1 LFAYGYA
8 LYISTKNSSSITLGL
23 RTYVTNKIK
32 LQLSSTEGAN
42 RAMAKITAMAAAVA
56 VIALVL
62 LPVGGRGEE
71 RPTAAHPHGLPF
83 ESPLALSPAAY
94 DFFHPSSA
102 RTRRAHPGVAPAPAV
117 APRGQQQQLRES
129 AVRGTSSA
137 DVAKADQ
144 EEGTAVAPVETHRRH
159 NHTVTGAFVGAAAAA
174 LVAIGVAYAVVRGRV
189 VAARGGAAAGAP
201 KSTA

>member
-1 LFAYGYA
+1 
-8 LYISTKNSSSITLGL
+8 
-23 RTYVTNKIK
+23 
-32 LQLSSTEGAN
+32 
-42 RAMAKITAMAAAVA
+42 MAKKITAMAAPLAVA

-62 LPVGGRGEE
+62 LPVGGRGEEKE

-102 RTRRAHPGVAPAPAV
+102 RTRRAARHGVAPAPAL
-117 APRGQQQQLRES
+117 APRGQQQLRES

-137 DVAKADQ
+137 GVAKADQ
-144 EEGTAVAPVETHRRH
+144 EEGAAVAPVETHKHH
-159 NHTVTGAFVGAAAAA
+159 NHTVTGVFVGAAAAA
-174 LVAIGVAYAVVRGRV
+174 LVAVGVAYAVVRRRV
-189 VAARGGAAAGAP
+189 VAAHGGAAAGAGAP

>member
-1 LFAYGYA
+1 
-8 LYISTKNSSSITLGL
+8 
-23 RTYVTNKIK
+23 
-32 LQLSSTEGAN
+32 
-42 RAMAKITAMAAAVA
+42 MAKITAMAAAVA

-94 DFFHPSSA
+94 DFFHPSA
-102 RTRRAHPGVAPAPAV
+102 RTRRAHHGVAPAPAL

-129 AVRGTSSA
+129 AVRGTSA
-137 DVAKADQ
+137 AGVAKADQ
-144 EEGTAVAPVETHRRH
+144 EEGAAVAPVETRRRH
-159 NHTVTGAFVGAAAAA
+159 NHTVTGVFVGAAAAA
-174 LVAIGVAYAVVRGRV
+174 LVAVGVAYAVVRRRV
-189 VAARGGAAAGAP
+189 VAARGGAGAAAP